1 MARSPPAR
9 WWAWPPASGART
21 ASPGPPTQVAFSES
35 LLLGLALTA
44 AGARR
49 SDVAYESD
57 HCLCMRTTLDLDDT
71 LLRDATSAI
80 ARDHLE
86 KNEPVP
92 VYTKTFVVESAL
104 RALLRE
110 HAARRL
116 SLMFGADTGAS
127 APPRRRAKV

>member
-1 MARSPPAR
+1 
-9 WWAWPPASGART
+9 
-21 ASPGPPTQVAFSES
+21 
-35 LLLGLALTA
+35 
-44 AGARR
+44 
-49 SDVAYESD
+49 
-57 HCLCMRTTLDLDDT
+57 MRTTLDLDDA

-116 SLMFGADTGAS
+116 SRMFGAAAGAS
-127 APPRRRAKV
+127 APPRRRAKVCKES

>member
-1 MARSPPAR
+1 
-9 WWAWPPASGART
+9 
-21 ASPGPPTQVAFSES
+21 
-35 LLLGLALTA
+35 
-44 AGARR
+44 
-49 SDVAYESD
+49 
-57 HCLCMRTTLDLDDT
+57 MRTTLDLDDT

-104 RALLRE
+104 KALLRE

-116 SLMFGADTGAS
+116 SRMFGADPAAS
-127 APPRRRAKV
+127 APPRRRQKV